1 MREIFDF
8 NRFFIK
14 NKKILTIET
23 HNKIVMRLLGFIRKA
38 IKEKIAKIIAVLVVI
53 ALIIT
58 CVQVLTTTTSA
69 ERISF
74 SAPNLGADENL
85 TTISG
90 KLTEHES
97 NNTIKERAETELS
110 RIDWSI
116 NKTEKKRIDYNT
128 QHEVFQKPPWNKVFS
143 DIENASN
150 NGDISYS
157 LGIEYYVFTYYQ
169 DYEKITTG
177 KLFAETNST
186 LLNTALNIAL
196 EKWYP
201 IDVDYGDS
209 DINVAVTL
217 QGEVKN
223 IVPNINLPMR
233 QATLKAQLA
242 GGLKIEISKTNPDL
256 DSPLSVYFVKPMS
269 YEGKT
274 YVWVG
279 GFNFSY
285 LPQSFSFIANSEN
298 INLELSGTVVEVLPP
313 KIDWGV
319 EAVDVKPPYNVNWS
333 LAQDIDH
340 FFLCV
345 GYETGT
351 DVKKRYQLEADF
363 SPGIRNGNLRYE
375 ETPNIQRLIWH
386 GAENTTVSCKYRE
399 EDLCTEIKI
408 DKLPNNIELV
418 IENRTSYS
426 NMTYSASSNISNF
439 SYRCYDFAQRQIT
452 CINLEDLPKNINLTG
467 TFKIPPKEEPTPEP
481 SGSIIGNIMNTVA
494 ARIASALRRVA
505 KTFRSIPE
513 TITSPNNMFHI
524 ISSDGCIK
532 TIEFGVL
539 YGNVQDDCIYA
550 EYPEIDKNFIA
561 FSNSSVFVK
570 ISDIIEFNLSSGE
583 ILDLY
588 LHTAYRDS
596 LYILSTNGS
605 NETLINISELPEEIS
620 VHGRNKNFT
629 FSSTSAVDIEFLCC
643 GENYMRAAIK
653 GISDFN
659 LTTENNIT
667 RINFTK
673 NISLELE
680 FAEKNAELYHM
691 MDTTGNYIFANLSE
705 FKVISARL
713 SNISSL
719 TAGKKVGI
727 SSQTAP
733 LKLLFIRNSTIGKI
747 ILKNMPKEFEFLSPE
762 PLISLPQIENI
773 SLFKGAEVLSLFG
786 AVGEQITKTLSEV
799 NKNFALYEELEIAYE
814 ASENFTVIANVTSGN
829 DFVANWTNG
838 ITIKNRNGNTDA
850 RVYLELPQ
858 KANLHFEYKEKF
870 TLSARFEHYYPTY
883 DWLVVKAYLEN
894 QNITVYLSNLTY
906 LEEGNAYLEI
916 KPNLA
921 SGIVSGAA
929 NFSLSSCLGSVFA
942 VVERNNLS
950 AKLFISAIPESVNAS
965 FNIGTGI
972 SLAYKASRIID
983 LLCINITKKE
993 KGEHSC
999 SITIRSMPREFS
1011 FTATSKQTFEPDELS
1026 VAQIVPE
1033 IQLSSSDIYDF
1044 YFFLDGRAIGRKGVY
1059 EIYAEKAKSLSI
1071 KEQNGGIVITASTSI
1086 NKVFVSLRNYRFTTE
1101 YKINELS
1108 VLISNLVRL
1117 YLKIHF
1123 LFGKIPVFEI
1133 SSTGMLQINIS
1144 HEFSLLSGMKKKDA
1158 MLANISPL
1166 TLNTQKNSMSVKDSN
1181 THYVI
1186 PALMMSLW

>member
-1 MREIFDF
+1 
-8 NRFFIK
+8 
-14 NKKILTIET
+14 
-23 HNKIVMRLLGFIRKA
+23 MRLLGFIRKA
-38 IKEKIAKIIAVLVVI
+38 IREKIAKVIAVLVVI
-53 ALIIT
+53 ALITT
-58 CVQVLTTTTSA
+58 CIQVFTTTTSA

-74 SAPNLGADENL
+74 SAPDLGADENL

-97 NNTIKERAETELS
+97 NNTIKEMAESALNN
-110 RIDWSI
+110 IDWSI
-116 NKTEKKRIDYNT
+116 NKTEKRGIDYT
-128 QHEVFQKPPWNKVFS
+128 RQEVSFQKPSWNKVFS
-143 DIENASN
+143 DIENASISS
-150 NGDISYS
+150 DIDTA
-157 LGIEYYVFTYYQ
+157 YYVFTYYGGWENI
-169 DYEKITTG
+169 DESNAGGEIWYELPFIG
-177 KLFAETNST
+177 TNISLT
-186 LLNTALNIAL
+186 IPDEN
-196 EKWYP
+196 YV
-201 IDVDYGDS
+201 DVDGDNVS
-209 DINVAVTL
+209 DIKVGLYCEASPKTL
-217 QGEVKN
+217 
-223 IVPNINLPMR
+223 VPPHL
-233 QATLKAQLA
+233 L
-242 GGLKIEISKTNPDL
+242 GGLKIDIQKINDK
-256 DSPLSVYFVKPMS
+256 SPLELFFVKQIA

-274 YVWVG
+274 YILYF
-279 GFNFSY
+279 GF
-285 LPQSFSFIANSEN
+285 SFSSLPGEFHFRANTKDIE
-298 INLELSGTVVEVLPP
+298 IVP
-313 KIDWGV
+313 KAIIDNTEIV
-319 EAVDVKPPYNVNWS
+319 SVNPPYDMNWTMS
-333 LAQDIDH
+333 EEINDFSVML
-340 FFLCV
+340 
-345 GYETGT
+345 GYIKT
-351 DVKKRYQLEADF
+351 DVSGVSEKYFFNANFTSAPQYANLYYNDD
-363 SPGIRNGNLRYE
+363 GITQNLKWQGSKVSKVNCFYAQE
-375 ETPNIQRLIWH
+375 NLYAT
-386 GAENTTVSCKYRE
+386 AEV
-399 EDLCTEIKI
+399 
-408 DKLPNNIELV
+408 DKLPMNVDISIEKRG
-418 IENRTSYS
+418 EYS
-426 NMTYSASSNISNF
+426 FASYSASDSIQKL
-439 SYRCYDFAQRQIT
+439 SYRCYDFVQSQIT
-452 CINLEDLPKNINLTG
+452 CINIEDLPKNINLTG
-467 TFKIPPKEEPTPEP
+467 TFKIPPKEAPNPEQ

-524 ISSDGCIK
+524 SSDGSIK

-550 EYPEIDKNFIA
+550 EYPETDKNFIA
-561 FSNSSVFVK
+561 FSNSSVSVK
-570 ISDIIEFNLSSGE
+570 ISDIIEFSLSSGE

-596 LYILSTNGS
+596 LHILSTNGS
-605 NETLINISELPEEIS
+605 NEILINISELPEEIS

-629 FSSTSAVDIEFLCC
+629 FSSTSPIDIEFLCC
-643 GENYMRAAIK
+643 GENYMRAAVK

-680 FAEKNAELYHM
+680 FAENAENNAELYHM
-691 MDTTGNYIFANLSE
+691 TGNYIFANLSE

-733 LKLLFIRNSTIGKI
+733 LKLLFMRNSTIGKI
-747 ILKNMPKEFEFLSPE
+747 ILKNMPEKFEFLSPE

-814 ASENFTVIANVTSGN
+814 TSENFTVIANVTSGN

-838 ITIKNRNGNTDA
+838 ITIKNKEGNTDA

-870 TLSARFEHYYPTY
+870 TLSAQFEHYYPTY
-883 DWLVVKAYLEN
+883 DWLVVKAYLKN

-906 LEEGNAYLEI
+906 LEKGNAYLEI

-921 SGIVSGAA
+921 SGILSGSA

-942 VVERNNLS
+942 VVERGNLT
-950 AKLFISAIPESVNAS
+950 AKLFISTVPGSVNAS

-972 SLAYKASRIID
+972 SLVYNASRIID
-983 LLCINITKKE
+983 LLCINITRKE
-993 KGEHSC
+993 KGEHSG
-999 SITIRSMPREFS
+999 SIIIRSMPREFS
-1011 FTATSKQTFEPDELS
+1011 FTATSKQTFEADELS

-1033 IQLSSSDIYDF
+1033 IQLSSSDTYDF

-1059 EIYAEKAKSLSI
+1059 EIYAEKAKSLSV
-1071 KEQNGGIVITASTSI
+1071 KEQDGGIVITASTSI

-1108 VLISNLVRL
+1108 ILITNLVQL

-1133 SSTGMLQINIS
+1133 SSTGLLQINMS
-1144 HEFSLLSGMKKKDA
+1144 HEFSAFSGMKKKDA
-1158 MLANISPL
+1158 MLANIALLSV
-1166 TLNTQKNSMSVKDSN
+1166 NTQKNSISLKDSN